1 MVRKFP
7 SGVMGLSLGKLPS
20 RIVVGLMVV
29 CLAAAC
35 RQNAA
40 GDEDEF
46 DLKTPAGTATG
57 QVDAGAVVE
66 HLKASGLPIGRVDVY
81 NAETDPVSRLGR
93 PGQYVGKAIF
103 QDSRLPLVLQQGQD
117 VISFQSSGG
126 IVEIFGNNKDLED
139 RKKALEVARQQFPA
153 AFPEYQYS
161 NGVVLLRLGH
171 ILTPEQAT
179 AYEAAIASFGR

>member
-1 MVRKFP
+1 
-7 SGVMGLSLGKLPS
+7 MGLFSGKFLL
-20 RIVVGLMVV
+20 RIVLALCLV

-35 RQNAA
+35 RQNAPA
-40 GDEDEF
+40 EDDEF
-46 DLKTPAGTATG
+46 DLQTPGASGGA
-57 QVDAGAVVE
+57 QIDAGQVVE
-66 HLKASGLPIGRVDVY
+66 HLKANNMPIGRVNVY

-126 IVEIFGNNKDLED
+126 IVEIFASTADLEN
-139 RKKALEVARQQFPA
+139 RKKALDLARQQFPA

-161 NGVVLLRLGH
+161 NGVILLRLGH
-171 ILTPEQAT
+171 VLTPEQA
-179 AYEAAIASFGR
+179 AEYEAALSSFEG